1 MFKYV
6 IVFKQVKNEK
16 IKLSVTGCLGRMG
29 KQVIKSAKNSKNL
42 QRNGLYKSFSK
53 TAFKLFYYFF

>member
-16 IKLSVTGCLGRMG
+16 IKLSVTSCLGRMG
-29 KQVIKSAKNSKNL
+29 KQVIKSSKNSKNL
-42 QRNGLYKSFSK
+42 QRNGLYKRFSRA
-53 TAFKLFYYFF
+53 AFKLFYYFF